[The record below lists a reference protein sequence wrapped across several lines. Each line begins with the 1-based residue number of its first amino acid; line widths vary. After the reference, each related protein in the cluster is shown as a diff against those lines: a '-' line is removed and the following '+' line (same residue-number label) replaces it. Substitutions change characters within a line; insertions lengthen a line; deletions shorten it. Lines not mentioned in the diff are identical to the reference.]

1 VDSFLFA
8 LGPLPLLDSASIAI
22 SKSMSSES
30 EPSRVLYHN
39 LDTSFVNLWG
49 LLRYLSQRSFIGRVH
64 VELENYTADVFLN
77 GSKTPLVHEVDRA
90 AGSDVVEEAALHRLV
105 LRVRESPG
113 SISVYEGADEAVA
126 PQSAAKVESGA
137 GEPDS
142 ETETPT
148 VLSAPRETQEDEPL
162 AATPELMRSTPA
174 KDGADVPVSDETQSG
189 GAAEWSETL
198 RASGEL
204 IGGVERAVV
213 SGGGDFAS
221 LFREVRIGLSDDYT
235 FLDPMSGQMLY
246 ESSAVTLN
254 TELPARNYVAGI
266 SEALR
271 RVVDQLATGDRARRT
286 RERVALELARIAR
299 KNDDAMTRSGFK
311 AQLDRIAG
319 TKVI

>member
-1 VDSFLFA
+1 
-8 LGPLPLLDSASIAI
+8 
-22 SKSMSSES
+22 MTSEPK
-30 EPSRVLYHN
+30 PSRVLYHN

-64 VELENYTADVFLN
+64 VELENYTADVFLD
-77 GSKTPLVHEVDRA
+77 GSNTPLVHEVDRA

-126 PQSAAKVESGA
+126 PQSATRVESGSA
-137 GEPDS
+137 EPDTES
-142 ETETPT
+142 ESLT
-148 VLSAPRETQEDEPL
+148 VASAPRIRQEDEPL
-162 AATPELMRSTPA
+162 AATPELMRSTQA
-174 KDGADVPVSDETQSG
+174 KEAAGSPADVSASDKSQAASE
-189 GAAEWSETL
+189 AEWSETL

-204 IGGVERAVV
+204 IGGVERAIV

-221 LFREVRIGLSDDYT
+221 LFREVRVRLADDYT
-235 FLDPMSGQMLY
+235 FLDPMSGQMQY
-246 ESSAVTLN
+246 EASSVALKA
-254 TELPARNYVAGI
+254 ELPAKNYVAGI

-286 RERVALELARIAR
+286 RERVALELARVAR

>member
-1 VDSFLFA
+1 
-8 LGPLPLLDSASIAI
+8 
-22 SKSMSSES
+22 MSLES
-30 EPSRVLYHN
+30 NQPRILYHN

-64 VELENYTADVFLN
+64 VELDNYTAEVFLN
-77 GSKTPLVHEVDRA
+77 GSNTPLVHEVDRD
-90 AGSDVVEEAALHRLV
+90 AGTDVVEEAALHRLV

-126 PQSAAKVESGA
+126 PQSAAKLETSDAES
-137 GEPDS
+137 DS
-142 ETETPT
+142 ESESLT
-148 VLSAPRETQEDEPL
+148 VGSAPEISQEEEPL
-162 AATPELMRSTPA
+162 AATPELMRSSPA
-174 KDGADVPVSDETQSG
+174 KEAADSEADVSASG
-189 GAAEWSETL
+189 EPQAAGEAEWSETL

-213 SGGGDFAS
+213 SGGADFAS

-235 FLDPMSGQMLY
+235 FLDPMSGKMNYQA
-246 ESSAVTLN
+246 SAVTLN
-254 TELPARNYVAGI
+254 AQLPANSYVAGI

-271 RVVDQLATGDRARRT
+271 RVVEQLATGDRARRT
-286 RERVALELARIAR
+286 RERVALELARVAR